1 VANNTSFQVSGFAEL
16 FKHMDELKEEIGKGK
31 TDRIW
36 RSSLLYAFIP
46 VLETAKSNAPVDS
59 GQLREHLYIKASR
72 PTSRD
77 KAGKY
82 YDGEQWM
89 VRVSLNPKREDSVQN
104 VVLNKKGKFQNRYT
118 NRPVGLAEEFGT
130 ANNGGGK
137 PFLRP
142 ALETNASRVI
152 ERLGSKLWSN
162 LNSGKFT
169 NWGK

>member
-1 VANNTSFQVSGFAEL
+1 MANNNLSFKVDGFTEL
-16 FKHMDELKEEIGKGK
+16 FKHMEELKEEIGKGK

-36 RSSLLYAFIP
+36 KSSLLYAFIP
-46 VLETAKSNAPVDS
+46 VLETARGMAPVDTE
-59 GQLREHLYIKASR
+59 QLREHLYIKAHR

-82 YDGEQWM
+82 YEGEQWM
-89 VRVSLNPKREDSVQN
+89 VRVSLNPKREDSVEN
-104 VVLNKKGKFQNRYT
+104 VTLTKNGKFRSRFD
-118 NRPVGLAEEFGT
+118 NRPVGYAQEFGS
-130 ANNGGGK
+130 AHNAPH

-142 ALETNASRVI
+142 SLEANSARVI

>member
-1 VANNTSFQVSGFAEL
+1 MANNTSFQVSGFAEL
-16 FKHMDELKEEIGKGK
+16 YKHMDELKEEIGKGK

-36 RSSLLYAFIP
+36 KSSLIYAFIP
-46 VLETAKSNAPVDS
+46 VLETAKAMAPVDT
-59 GQLREHLYIKASR
+59 GQLKEHLYIKASR

-82 YDGEQWM
+82 YEGEQWM
-89 VRVSLNPKREDSVQN
+89 VRVSLNPKREDSVEN
-104 VVLNKKGKFQNRYT
+104 VSLTKGGKFRSRFD
-118 NRPVGLAEEFGT
+118 NRPVGYAQEFGS
-130 ANNGGGK
+130 AHNSPH

-142 ALETNASRVI
+142 SLEANASRVV
-152 ERLGSKLWSN
+152 ERLGAKLWSN